1 MIKSRLDLYR
11 PTDDIIEEDPAYQG
25 FPDVSLQPDFNVPI
39 SRPSKPVDKVNRA
52 IKDVGKML
60 YGQPGGAPDLADFF
74 QGTARMIEPIQ
85 KAITPEDPK
94 NLIGVELEEAMK
106 KKARGRIAPQ
116 VGTGR
121 FAEQEIAKRVEEDI
135 GGTQFSP
142 FKAGLQ
148 KVLGPELETVQEVAA
163 GKPLYELSP
172 IQLTDFIFAGLN
184 VLDVAG
190 VTTLVGKLA
199 ARGASAGARDLVNS
213 LQGLNKQEATQVL
226 SRANPRFVREIQ
238 ESIVDGGR
246 TTERLTD
253 QDLATAQ
260 MQAAEERGMRF
271 LTGKP
276 DARQSKENI
285 EKIKQTKIKRT
296 EENLYEPYRKDFGDY
311 LSQTKVPSAKG
322 FYEYL
327 TKNNIPLT
335 LEKLNVP
342 GKKVRYKKPSERKAA
357 NKNISTETE
366 HLKKAVNYL
375 TDNQSPLGPYR
386 EEWTKVAE
394 EILENSNTPL
404 ANSQILQKLRQ
415 QGIELEGNAI
425 QKINEFIKKPYLSN
439 KAKKNTLKGRDALET
454 ENRLALKK
462 ELDAFVQDLKNNPDK
477 QNLGIENYMITRT
490 RGTSAGPARLRTIL
504 ADYRGGREGV
514 SQPGRRSEK
523 GGDIITPEFVEEIRE
538 LTKIKLEP
546 RDQGFRQY
554 VPTPTKVADI
564 TVEGIAGK
572 AALPRAQQKLNDL
585 YRTNFVLNDPK
596 TGKNIYDFT
605 DLEGFEKTASAYG
618 INRVPAGDPNASV
631 LHKQNHEQIMRLA
644 KDIEILQKGYLSPAQ
659 RQGYIDVINESRQ
672 LTEYTKPKF
681 REIIMANPD
690 LRDQLIKEYTEYY
703 TKFPKTVER
712 GGKKI
717 KIPVEEMTLD
727 DFIEEGSKA
736 FEGHVSH
743 LFRIEDFMTN
753 NKGMM
758 GMGDVSNLV
767 RTNMGVENIAF
778 QNRGENVID
787 NAVADIRKKLNKN
800 EIPFK
805 GMRALVAINNI
816 LSRKGMGAYR
826 RLNKKNLTPEVIR
839 FINGQ
844 FNDRVSGTI
853 AKRQGDD
860 PEVFQK
866 FNDIFLGSEQPLTFA
881 QQKARFDQLMDYFVK
896 NPKSLKV
903 YKGEKPKRK
912 NIMIEGYE
920 ETPYVRRGFI
930 DTMIAEIIDNTNFNK
945 GGAVRMAIGGD
956 PLQNINQ
963 QQFAPDPAFQG
974 EDFFQEAVDSGNLT
988 AFNPLR
994 LFNTFG
1000 KVKGT
1005 PTKSDIGQPT
1015 TLPRADQAVP
1025 VLEESDF
1032 PFKSFTY
1039 EKLQSPNAPG
1049 AARPQDWANYLTGG
1063 DTAPISEIRDSGLE
1077 QFLRD
1082 YEKYYPGRKLSKQ
1095 QIVDYFETSP
1105 TGNLEMRVKQEVNP
1119 DFPDQG
1125 RTRHMNAGSQPLDN
1139 QGVNYREVIVQA
1151 GPIPGEGQPFV
1162 NSSHFSEP
1170 NVIAFTRVADY
1181 PLADGSTAAVI
1192 QELQTDMLNTVRVE
1206 QLRIKTLLDRLKL
1219 TDQKARDILNNPAS
1233 SPDQIRQAQQ
1243 TIDALAQQ
1251 VSPEQRALLEQTQGI
1266 KPFPNAAGAS
1276 LIPGYTDEIL
1286 KLQDNV
1292 NELLAQKKA
1301 ANQPFIDEN
1310 IFEINQRQLQLR
1322 DQLLDLNR
1330 SLEID
1335 QNLKGIQVPNADQ
1348 ANELRSLSQRPI
1360 ENFSYE
1366 RTNDIQLFPPVPFKK
1381 TADYVDLIIKATIKD
1396 AQSRGINRVGIFT
1409 GELVNRRWGKDPTG
1423 PAGKKFNDLYSKVS
1437 VQQMN
1442 NIAKKYGGE
1451 VIEGAIVDPSKA
1463 QKGLKMTGK
1472 NVDGQFELLRDIAP
1486 TNREGVDEF
1495 LNDEILRIVEDY
1507 GPNDVVVRREIAPGQ
1522 TMEFFASKQDE
1533 GLQLTPLGDADRAEN
1548 ATIII
1553 EEYNPSLVKIPVLVL
1568 EEAEKAKGPFFL
1580 YRKKDGGKI
1589 ASDGLV
1595 SITDIYGDY

>member
-1 MIKSRLDLYR
+1 MIKSRLDLYK

-25 FPDVSLQPDFNVPI
+25 YNIDDLREDA
-39 SRPSKPVDKVNRA
+39 KKL
-52 IKDVGKML
+52 GKML
-60 YGQPGGAPDLADFF
+60 YGQPGGVPDLADLV
-74 QGTARMIEPIQ
+74 QGTARIIEPIQ

-94 NLIGVELEEAMK
+94 NLIGVDLERAMAQ
-106 KKARGRIAPQ
+106 KARERIAPQ
-116 VGTGR
+116 VEGTGR
-121 FAEQEIAKRVEEDI
+121 FAEQEIASRVEEDI
-135 GGTQFSP
+135 GGRQFSP

-148 KVLGPELETVQEVAA
+148 RVLEPELKTVQEVAA

-172 IQLTDFIFAGLN
+172 IQLTDFIFAGAN

-190 VTTLVGKLA
+190 VTSLLGKLS
-199 ARGASAGARDLVNS
+199 ARGVSAGARALANS
-213 LQGLNKQEATQVL
+213 LQGLNKQQATQVL
-226 SRANPRFVREIQ
+226 ARANPRFVREIQ
-238 ESIVDGGR
+238 ESIGVDGGR

-253 QDLATAQ
+253 QDLMTAQ
-260 MQAAEERGMRF
+260 MQAAEERTMRF
-271 LTGKP
+271 KTGKP
-276 DARQSKENI
+276 DEPKKLGIIQDQKIQKVKDELDEIKSKQDDPNFKFTGAEIKQVIKKQNPEATDNAIERIQSGRRKIKGKDTVTNPFKDYKIGTAGTGSRSPAYFQRQPFYKDDKRFGSPSFQYINNKAKEYLDKFGKRPQPSDLI
-285 EKIKQTKIKRT
+285 LFIKQTDPQGAALIKNTGQIDEILTNQRKVFKIPPEQIFIKPKKLLSIQDTINNMSNRVPGFESDYQLFLQSLRNDIGKFSNPIKKNFNT
-296 EENLYEPYRKDFGDY
+296 YLDSYTNSFGEKIFNYDSMTNFLRENAQR
-311 LSQTKVPSAKG
+311 
-322 FYEYL
+322 
-327 TKNNIPLT
+327 
-335 LEKLNVP
+335 LNVP
-342 GKKVRYKKPSERKAA
+342 RRLF
-357 NKNISTETE
+357 T
-366 HLKKAVNYL
+366 
-375 TDNQSPLGPYR
+375 
-386 EEWTKVAE
+386 
-394 EILENSNTPL
+394 LENINYPPTFFGKRSGEI
-404 ANSQILQKLRQ
+404 ANAERQ
-415 QGIELEGNAI
+415 VQSRLEGGARKNPRVDLQDMDLPVGTPMNNFLSMMYRGMLAI
-425 QKINEFIKKPYLSN
+425 RPVGEKGVLRKGLLPTEEFIKKYVEPYKGATREETIENLKRQYPEFAEWEKMEKRYDRFNELVDGLLSDLDSLGVYTPQQMEEFAMSLRPNRSHRFPLSINLVKGRLTGMAQNAKLIDIQPAVYNKVYQPAFDNMFAKVLKELEKKGQSIEKLKSTKAKNIKTPANSAGFDPSFSEFQARFPNPEDQSQYNYLTFIINQIDAGLKEKGLTSVMSFNPRNKQILKGLRFQDENFVGPPGGFDFKEVGEVLILGTDPRQKPSPEFYLSG
-439 KAKKNTLKGRDALET
+439 ALRIIQDALQQGRVPKKTPKSKKKGALKGQANFMLLNE
-454 ENRLALKK
+454 
-462 ELDAFVQDLKNNPDK
+462 
-477 QNLGIENYMITRT
+477 G
-490 RGTSAGPARLRTIL
+490 GP
-504 ADYRGGREGV
+504 
-514 SQPGRRSEK
+514 
-523 GGDIITPEFVEEIRE
+523 
-538 LTKIKLEP
+538 
-546 RDQGFRQY
+546 
-554 VPTPTKVADI
+554 
-564 TVEGIAGK
+564 
-572 AALPRAQQKLNDL
+572 
-585 YRTNFVLNDPK
+585 
-596 TGKNIYDFT
+596 
-605 DLEGFEKTASAYG
+605 
-618 INRVPAGDPNASV
+618 
-631 LHKQNHEQIMRLA
+631 
-644 KDIEILQKGYLSPAQ
+644 
-659 RQGYIDVINESRQ
+659 
-672 LTEYTKPKF
+672 
-681 REIIMANPD
+681 
-690 LRDQLIKEYTEYY
+690 
-703 TKFPKTVER
+703 
-712 GGKKI
+712 
-717 KIPVEEMTLD
+717 
-727 DFIEEGSKA
+727 
-736 FEGHVSH
+736 
-743 LFRIEDFMTN
+743 
-753 NKGMM
+753 
-758 GMGDVSNLV
+758 
-767 RTNMGVENIAF
+767 
-778 QNRGENVID
+778 
-787 NAVADIRKKLNKN
+787 
-800 EIPFK
+800 
-805 GMRALVAINNI
+805 
-816 LSRKGMGAYR
+816 
-826 RLNKKNLTPEVIR
+826 
-839 FINGQ
+839 
-844 FNDRVSGTI
+844 
-853 AKRQGDD
+853 
-860 PEVFQK
+860 
-866 FNDIFLGSEQPLTFA
+866 
-881 QQKARFDQLMDYFVK
+881 
-896 NPKSLKV
+896 
-903 YKGEKPKRK
+903 
-912 NIMIEGYE
+912 
-920 ETPYVRRGFI
+920 
-930 DTMIAEIIDNTNFNK
+930 
-945 GGAVRMAIGGD
+945 VRMAIGGD

-974 EDFFQEAVDSGNLT
+974 QDFFQEAVDSGNLT

-1005 PTKSDIGQPT
+1005 PTKTDVGMT
-1015 TLPRADQAVP
+1015 AVS
-1025 VLEESDF
+1025 ETDF

-1105 TGNLEMRVKQEVNP
+1105 TGNLEMRVKGNAQP
-1119 DFPDQG
+1119 DLPDQG

-1139 QGVNYREVIVQA
+1139 QGTNYREVIVQA

-1181 PLADGSTAAVI
+1181 QLADGSTAAVI

-1251 VSPEQRALLEQTQGI
+1251 VSPEQRALLEQTEGI

-1335 QNLKGIQVPNADQ
+1335 QNLKGIQVPNADK
-1348 ANELRSLSQRPI
+1348 ADELRSLSQRPI
-1360 ENFSYE
+1360 ENLSYE

-1396 AQSRGINRVGIFT
+1396 AQSRGINKVGIFT
-1409 GELVNRRWGKDPTG
+1409 GELVNRRWNKDPTG

-1463 QKGLKMTGK
+1463 QKGIKMTGK

-1507 GPNDVVVRREIAPGQ
+1507 GPNEVVLRREIAPGQ
-1522 TMEFFASKQDE
+1522 TMEFFASRKERDVE
-1533 GLQLTPLGDADRAEN
+1533 LQLTPLGDADRAEN
-1548 ATIII
+1548 ATIIL